1 MSGPLAGCK
10 VVDLSWGVA
19 GPFATM
25 FMADYGA
32 DVIKVEPPGGDP
44 YRGLLPAYRVWQRG
58 KQSLIL
64 DLKSDSGKQLL
75 RRLLEDADVLL
86 ESYAPGVTDRLGIS
100 YAALSA
106 DYPRLVYCSIR
117 GYGQEAASEHA
128 GFDALVQA
136 RAGLFGEQAGVREG
150 PVFSYYPLASYGA
163 GYLAA
168 IGTLAALHVR
178 HSTGTGQHVVT
189 SLMDGVLAHFALQF
203 SQADKPTA
211 AFRAFRG
218 VKRHVAPTVDSYSC
232 SDGRFLHI
240 HTGAKG
246 AFERICE
253 TVGLN
258 PKEFDGYYKG
268 RHFVGDREQGER
280 FRAELAAR
288 FTTRPMMEWVA
299 VLRAADVAVGP
310 CLAPGEVL
318 DDPQALAMEL
328 VTQVDDPEL
337 GPITELGLPLK
348 FSATPGAI
356 RGSAAQPGADT
367 AEIVRALNHQ
377 DAPRARTRRDP
388 QIPGRMRHPLEG
400 IRIVD
405 CGMFA
410 AGPYA
415 TMLLSDLG
423 ADVIKVEPPDGD
435 TMRPTEKA
443 FVGVQRGKRSA
454 AIDLKNPQGL
464 EIFRR
469 LVARA
474 DIVQHNLR
482 LAVAER
488 LGIGYQALKQIN
500 PKIIYC
506 HGTGYGSKGPLS
518 ELSGFEMTYQAHC
531 GLEVAQAGEGN
542 PPVLVSGAPMDLFTA
557 MLSATSMLMALHH
570 RDRTGE
576 GQHVECPQFASG
588 FVFESQ
594 IFVTRDGMSPRFQL
608 DHEQTGFG
616 PFYRIYETRDGRWVC
631 VSCPDRER
639 RTRLLHTLGID
650 ADPGR
655 LETGLTR
662 EMESRLRERNADEWI
677 AAFRQAGVP
686 AEIAESSGHLEK
698 LLSDPDALARGQVS
712 EQEHPVYQRLRQAG
726 HLIRFSKTP
735 GKIERAAPIIGQHT
749 REVLRETGYESAEI
763 DQLEAGGVIRCAQP
777 RW

>member
-10 VVDLSWGVA
+10 VIDLSWGIA
-19 GPFATM
+19 GPLATM

-32 DVIKVEPPGGDP
+32 DVVKVEPPGGDP
-44 YRGLLPAYRVWQRG
+44 YRHLLPAYRVWQRG
-58 KQSLIL
+58 KKSLTL
-64 DLKSDSGKQLL
+64 DLKSASGKENLG
-75 RRLLEDADVLL
+75 RLLDDADVLL
-86 ESYAPGVTDRLGIS
+86 ESYAPGVTDRLGIN
-100 YAALSA
+100 YAVLSA

-117 GYGQEAASEHA
+117 GYGHEADAGHA

-136 RAGLFGEQAGVREG
+136 RAGVFGEQAGVREG

-178 HSTGTGQHVVT
+178 QATGAGQHVDT
-189 SLMDGVLAHFALQF
+189 SLYDGVLAHFALQF
-203 SQADKPTA
+203 SQAEKPTA
-211 AFRAFRG
+211 AFRAFHG

-253 TVGLN
+253 LVGLD
-258 PKEFDGYYKG
+258 PKDFDGYYKG

-280 FRAELAAR
+280 FRSELAAR
-288 FTTRPMMEWVA
+288 FKTRTMMEWVQA
-299 VLRAADVAVGP
+299 LREADVAVGP

-328 VTQVDDPEL
+328 VTQVNDPEL

-356 RGSAAQPGADT
+356 RGSAVRPGADT
-367 AEIVRALNHQ
+367 EEILSVLNNR
-377 DAPRARTRRDP
+377 DAQGARTRRESK
-388 QIPGRMRHPLEG
+388 ISGSMRHPLEG

-415 TMLLSDLG
+415 TMFLSDLG

-454 AIDLKNPQGL
+454 AIDLKNPAGL
-464 EIFRR
+464 EIFHR

-488 LGIGYQALKQIN
+488 LGIGYEALRRIN

-557 MLSATSMLMALHH
+557 MLSATAMLMALHH

-576 GQHVECPQFASG
+576 GQHIECPQFASG

-594 IFVTRDGMSPRFQL
+594 IFVTPDGISPRFQL
-608 DHEQTGFG
+608 DREQTGFG
-616 PFYRIYETRDGRWVC
+616 PFYRIYETRDGGWIC

-639 RTRLLHTLGID
+639 RTRLLDTLGIA
-650 ADPGR
+650 ADNGGSGP
-655 LETGLTR
+655 ELTR
-662 EMESRLRERNADEWI
+662 AMEGRFRERNADEWI
-677 AAFRQAGVP
+677 AAFRKAGVP
-686 AEIAESSGHLEK
+686 AEIAQSAGHVEK
-698 LLSDPDALARGQVS
+698 LLSDPEAIARGQVA
-712 EQEHPVYQRLRQAG
+712 ENEHPVYQRLRQAG
-726 HLIRFSKTP
+726 HLIRFSRTP

-749 REVLRETGYESAEI
+749 REVLREADYETAEI
-763 DQLEAGGVIRCAQP
+763 DDLEARGVIRCA
-777 RW
+777 

>member
-1 MSGPLAGCK
+1 MSGPLDGCK
-10 VVDLSWGVA
+10 VLDLSWGVA

-25 FMADYGA
+25 FMADNGA
-32 DVIKVEPPGGDP
+32 DVIRIEPPGGDP
-44 YRGLLPAYRVWQRG
+44 YRDLLPAYRVWQRG
-58 KQSLIL
+58 KKSLTL
-64 DLKSDSGKQLL
+64 NLKTDSDRRMLH
-75 RRLLEDADVLL
+75 RLLDGADVLI
-86 ESYAPGVTDRLGIS
+86 ESFGPGVTDRLGIS
-100 YAALSA
+100 YEALAA

-117 GYGQEAASEHA
+117 GYGHEGDPGHA

-136 RAGLFGEQAGVREG
+136 RAGVFGEQAGVREG

-178 HSTGTGQHVVT
+178 HATGAGQHVDT
-189 SLMDGVLAHFALQF
+189 SLMDGVIAHFALQF
-203 SQADKPTA
+203 SQAEKPTA

-253 TVGLN
+253 LAGIN
-258 PKEFDGYYKG
+258 PREFDGYYKG

-280 FRAELAAR
+280 FRTELAAR
-288 FTTRPMMEWVA
+288 FRTRPMMEWVA
-299 VLRAADVAVGP
+299 ALREADVAVGP
-310 CLAPGEVL
+310 CLEPGEVFN
-318 DDPQALAMEL
+318 DPQALAMEL

-356 RGSAAQPGADT
+356 RGSAARPGADNS
-367 AEIVRALNHQ
+367 EILRALEHHAS
-377 DAPRARTRRDP
+377 APARREP
-388 QIPGRMRHPLEG
+388 AIAGGMRHPLEG

-415 TMLLSDLG
+415 TMLLADLG

-464 EIFRR
+464 EIFHR

-474 DIVQHNLR
+474 DIVAHNQR
-482 LAVAER
+482 LAVAQR
-488 LGIGYQALKQIN
+488 LGIGYEALKHIN
-500 PKIIYC
+500 PKLIYC
-506 HGTGYGSKGPLS
+506 HGTGYGTKGPLS

-531 GLEVAQAGEGN
+531 GLESAQAGEGN

-557 MLSATSMLMALHH
+557 MLSATAMLMALHH

-576 GQHVECPQFASG
+576 GQHIECPQFVSG

-594 IFVTRDGMSPRFQL
+594 IFVTREGMSPRFQL
-608 DHEQTGFG
+608 DREQTGFG
-616 PFYRIYETRDGRWVC
+616 PFYRIYETRDGRWIC
-631 VSCPDRER
+631 LSCPDRKR
-639 RTRLLHTLGID
+639 QRRLLEVLGV
-650 ADPGR
+650 AAEGSGSGPE
-655 LETGLTR
+655 LAR
-662 EMESRLRERNADEWI
+662 EMERRFRERGADEWI
-677 AAFRQAGVP
+677 DALRVARIP
-686 AEIAESSGHLEK
+686 AEIAENAGHIEK
-698 LLSDPDALARGQVS
+698 LLSDPEAIARGQVA
-712 EQEHPVYQRLRQAG
+712 EHEHPIYQRLRQAG
-726 HLIRFSKTP
+726 HLIRFSRTP
-735 GKIERAAPIIGQHT
+735 GKIERAAPVIGQHT
-749 REVLRETGYESAEI
+749 RQVLSEAGYASTEI
-763 DQLEAGGVIRCAQP
+763 DALEAGGVIRCAAS
-777 RW
+777 

>member
-1 MSGPLAGCK
+1 MSGPLDGCK
-10 VVDLSWGVA
+10 VIDLSWGIA
-19 GPFATM
+19 GPLATM

-32 DVIKVEPPGGDP
+32 EVVKVEPPGGDP
-44 YRGLLPAYRVWQRG
+44 YRDLLPAYRVWQRG
-58 KQSLIL
+58 KQSLTL
-64 DLKSDSGKQLL
+64 DLKSESGKRNL
-75 RRLLEDADVLL
+75 RRLLDDADVLL
-86 ESYAPGVTDRLGIS
+86 ESYAPGVTDRLRIG

-117 GYGQEAASEHA
+117 GYGHEADAGHA

-136 RAGLFGEQAGVREG
+136 RAGVFGEQAGVREG

-178 HSTGTGQHVVT
+178 QATGAGQHVDT
-189 SLMDGVLAHFALQF
+189 SLFDGVLAHFALQF
-203 SQADKPTA
+203 SQAEKPTA

-253 TVGLN
+253 LVGLN

-280 FRAELAAR
+280 FRSELAAR
-288 FTTRPMMEWVA
+288 FKTRTMMEWVKA
-299 VLRAADVAVGP
+299 LRAADVAVGP

-328 VTQVDDPEL
+328 VTQVNDPEL

-356 RGSAAQPGADT
+356 RGSAVRPGADT
-367 AEIVRALNHQ
+367 DEILCVLNDRAAQ
-377 DAPRARTRRDP
+377 GSRTTRESK
-388 QIPGRMRHPLEG
+388 ISGSMRHPLEG

-454 AIDLKNPQGL
+454 AIDLKNPEGL

-469 LVARA
+469 MVTRA

-488 LGIGYQALKQIN
+488 LGIGYEALRQIN

-531 GLEVAQAGEGN
+531 GLEVAQAGDGN

-576 GQHVECPQFASG
+576 GQRIECPQFASG

-594 IFVTRDGMSPRFQL
+594 IFVTRDGVSPRFEL
-608 DHEQTGFG
+608 DREQTGFG
-616 PFYRIYETRDGRWVC
+616 PFYRIYETRDGGWVC

-639 RTRLLHTLGID
+639 RMRLLDTLGIA
-650 ADPGR
+650 ADNDGSRPQ
-655 LETGLTR
+655 LTR
-662 EMESRLRERNADEWI
+662 EMETRFRERNADEWI
-677 AAFRQAGVP
+677 AAFHKAGVP
-686 AEIAESSGHLEK
+686 AEIAESAGHIEK
-698 LLSDPDALARGQVS
+698 LLSDPQAIARGQVA
-712 EQEHPVYQRLRQAG
+712 ENEHPVYQRLRQAG
-726 HLIRFSKTP
+726 HLIRFSRTP

-749 REVLRETGYESAEI
+749 REVLGEAGYETAEI
-763 DQLEAGGVIRCAQP
+763 DDLEARGVIRCA
-777 RW
+777 

>member
-1 MSGPLAGCK
+1 MSGPLDGCK
-10 VVDLSWGVA
+10 VIDLSWGIA
-19 GPFATM
+19 GPLATM

-32 DVIKVEPPGGDP
+32 EVVKVEPPGGDP
-44 YRGLLPAYRVWQRG
+44 YRDLLPAYRVWQRG
-58 KQSLIL
+58 KKSLTL
-64 DLKSDSGKQLL
+64 DLKSESGKRTLHQLL
-75 RRLLEDADVLL
+75 ADADVLL
-86 ESYAPGVTDRLGIS
+86 ESYAPGVTDRLGIG

-117 GYGQEAASEHA
+117 GYGYEADAGHA

-136 RAGLFGEQAGVREG
+136 RAGVFGEQAGVREG

-178 HSTGTGQHVVT
+178 QATGAGQHVDT
-189 SLMDGVLAHFALQF
+189 SLYDGVLAHFALQF
-203 SQADKPTA
+203 SQAEKPTA

-253 TVGLN
+253 LVGLN

-280 FRAELAAR
+280 FRSELAAR
-288 FTTRPMMEWVA
+288 FKSRTMMEWVA
-299 VLRAADVAVGP
+299 ALRDADVAVGP
-310 CLAPGEVL
+310 CLAPGEIL

-328 VTQVDDPEL
+328 VTQVNDPEL
-337 GPITELGLPLK
+337 GPITELGLSLK

-356 RGSAAQPGADT
+356 RGSAVRPGADT
-367 AEIVRALNHQ
+367 DEILRVLNDRDAQ
-377 DAPRARTRRDP
+377 DARTRGESK
-388 QIPGRMRHPLEG
+388 ISGSMRHPLEG

-469 LVARA
+469 MVARA

-488 LGIGYQALKQIN
+488 LGIGYEALRQIN

-531 GLEVAQAGEGN
+531 GLEVAQAGDGN

-576 GQHVECPQFASG
+576 GQRIECPQFASG

-594 IFVTRDGMSPRFQL
+594 IFVTRDSVSPRFEL
-608 DHEQTGFG
+608 DREQTGFG
-616 PFYRIYETRDGRWVC
+616 PFYRIYETRDGGWVC

-639 RTRLLHTLGID
+639 QMRLLDTLGIAANND
-650 ADPGR
+650 GLRPQ
-655 LETGLTR
+655 LTR
-662 EMESRLRERNADEWI
+662 EMETRFRERDADEWI
-677 AAFRQAGVP
+677 AAFRKAGVP
-686 AEIAESSGHLEK
+686 AEIAESAGHIEK
-698 LLSDPDALARGQVS
+698 LLSDPEAIARGQVA
-712 EQEHPVYQRLRQAG
+712 ENEHPVYQRLRQAG
-726 HLIRFSKTP
+726 HLIRFSRTP

-749 REVLRETGYESAEI
+749 REVMHEAGYETAEI
-763 DQLEAGGVIRCAQP
+763 EDLEARGVIRCA
-777 RW
+777 